1 MCLGILPEFVTPGWL
16 GDNHHLMKADLRKLA
31 ATIAEDYPDWP
42 AAADGSDETAFWK
55 AVHEYA
61 RRWTWFLWLFEDRI
75 VKLLGPVKGKRKQL
89 LPRVLKSAGD
99 RARELRPVD
108 RGEAKPMIVDDLD
121 TLWEA
126 GEHVRV
132 AEAVWV
138 LSFLDE
144 PDSPLTVSAWLDEPE
159 IEDLVGRAIRHAGS
173 GANAVRRDLVER
185 LHHEAAGPHLERLA
199 VAASAECATLEQE
212 IADGWSSL
220 KKLVAD
226 HAAYHPAAEEVSLL
240 TLDLELAAG
249 ELEEIEAA
257 RDEALA
263 RCRHANLR
271 ALLEATLDA
280 MPGEE
285 FGEAGD
291 ALKRR
296 AETVLEDDG
305 LPFRLP
311 DPEWER
317 CEDLAGR
324 FRAAVV
330 EPGEHEIALREA
342 AERYAKD
349 PSAENRDALHG
360 ASAAEREHPRSSE
373 PAAEALD
380 GLAACL
386 GALVERFGSVADRG
400 GGAELGE
407 AEARDPD
414 SALHAE
420 IGELKA
426 ANRDAEKRIASLEQ
440 ALGDAGKEND
450 ELRGEKH
457 RLLQRLAALE
467 GGEPAEPA
475 EQRIVPPLPGYAE
488 LPAWVEEHFSG
499 RVVLAGRALRA
510 LKGAGFEDVGLVGNA
525 IELLAT
531 SYRQMKS
538 EGGRELRDV
547 FEAELRALRLQETPS
562 ITPVGQG
569 RARDDYAVECDG
581 RRLTL
586 DRHLKNNAKTRD
598 PRLCFRLYFAWDE
611 ASRQVVIGHLPGHM
625 KT

>member
-1 MCLGILPEFVTPGWL
+1 MGVLPEFVTPGWL
-16 GDNHHLMKADLRKLA
+16 GENHHLMKADLRKLA
-31 ATIAEDYPDWP
+31 ATITEDYPDWP
-42 AAADGSDETAFWK
+42 AAADGSDEAAFWR

-61 RRWTWFLWLFEDRI
+61 GRWTWFLWLFEGRI
-75 VKLLGPVKGKRKQL
+75 VKLLGRVKGKRKQL
-89 LPRVLKSAGD
+89 LPRVLKSASD
-99 RARELRPVD
+99 RARELRPAG
-108 RGEAKPMIVDDLD
+108 RGEATLTILDDLD

-138 LSFLDE
+138 LSCLDE
-144 PDSPLTVSAWLDEPE
+144 PDGRLMVLPWLDEPE
-159 IEDLVGRAIRHAGS
+159 IEDLVGPAVRHAGA
-173 GANAVRRDLVER
+173 GASAVRRDLVER
-185 LHHEAAGPHLERLA
+185 LRHEAAGPHLERLA
-199 VAASAECATLEQE
+199 VAAGAECAMLEQE
-212 IADGWSSL
+212 MTDSWDRL
-220 KKLVAD
+220 RKLVAE
-226 HAAYHPAAEEVSLL
+226 HAAYRPAAELVSFLL
-240 TLDLELAAG
+240 LDLEIGAG

-257 RDEALA
+257 RDGALA
-263 RCRHANLR
+263 RCRHASLR
-271 ALLEATLDA
+271 ALLVETLDA
-280 MPGEE
+280 MPGKE
-285 FGEAGD
+285 FGEEGD

-296 AETVLEDDG
+296 VETILKDDG
-305 LPFRLP
+305 LPLRLP

-330 EPGEHEIALREA
+330 EPGEYEIALRGA

-349 PSAENRDALHG
+349 PSAENRDALHE
-360 ASAAEREHPRSSE
+360 ASAAVREQPRSSA
-373 PAAEALD
+373 PAAAALD

-386 GALVERFGSVADRG
+386 GALVKGFGSVADRDD
-400 GGAELGE
+400 E
-407 AEARDPD
+407 AEFGETWARDPD
-414 SALHAE
+414 GALRTE
-420 IGELKA
+420 VSELKA

-440 ALGDAGKEND
+440 ALGDAGQEND

-467 GGEPAEPA
+467 GGEHTEPG
-475 EQRIVPPLPGYAE
+475 EQRSVPPLPGYAE

-499 RVVLAGRALRA
+499 RVALAGRALRA
-510 LKGAGFEDVGLVGNA
+510 LKGAGFEDVALVGNA

-538 EGGRELRDV
+538 EGGRELRDA
-547 FEAELRALRLQETPS
+547 FEGELRALRLQETPS

-569 RARDDYAVECDG
+569 KARDDYELEWDG
-581 RRLTL
+581 RRLAL